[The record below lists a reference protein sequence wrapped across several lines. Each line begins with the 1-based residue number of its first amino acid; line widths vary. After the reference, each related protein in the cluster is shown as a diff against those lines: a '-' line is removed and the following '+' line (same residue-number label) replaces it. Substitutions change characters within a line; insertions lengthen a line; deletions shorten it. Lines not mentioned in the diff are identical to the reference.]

1 MGITV
6 ISTGPAALATAGAP
20 IAGAAAGLAGS
31 GLGGSGSGFAA
42 LLSGQLGTALGL
54 DTKQPEASADDE
66 DAPSIAVDP
75 SLAFLLGNPAI
86 TPPLQP
92 NLAATQLGNSLD
104 KDLLGEKGSA
114 AAGLTEL
121 LQSAGG
127 KGEAATAAGKLALT
141 AAAET
146 PFGAAAGKDL
156 PADTANIAV
165 DTQASASASTAS
177 LLAAGNRTASANA
190 DVQPRSE
197 VATPL
202 HAANW
207 SSDFGEKVVWLA
219 KSEQQSAQLNINPP
233 QLGPVQI
240 TLQLNGDQATA
251 VFASPHAEVRQ
262 AIEDSLPQ
270 LREMLAGAGINLGQ
284 ADIGANLARQQAEA
298 RFQAAAENRSSSENA
313 ILPAVGGTVQSTAG
327 QPIQSGR
334 GLVDLFA

>member
-6 ISTGPAALATAGAP
+6 ISTAPAALAAAGAP
-20 IAGAAAGLAGS
+20 NAGAAGGLAGS
-31 GLGGSGSGFAA
+31 GLGGSGFAA

-54 DTKQPEASADDE
+54 DAAPPEASADDE

-104 KDLLGEKGSA
+104 KDLLGEKGSS

-127 KGEAATAAGKLALT
+127 KGESPTEAGKLMLGAAAEAPFGLAAGK
-141 AAAET
+141 E
-146 PFGAAAGKDL
+146 L
-156 PADTANIAV
+156 PAETANIAV
-165 DTQASASASTAS
+165 DTQSNASASASAAS
-177 LLAAGNRTASANA
+177 LLAAGNRAAGANA
-190 DVQPRSE
+190 GVQPRSE
-197 VATPL
+197 IATPL

-207 SSDFGEKVVWLA
+207 ASDFGEKVVWLA
-219 KSEQQSAQLNINPP
+219 KSEQQSAQLNINPA

-284 ADIGANLARQQAEA
+284 ADIGANLARQQADGQ
-298 RFQAAAENRSSSENA
+298 FKAAAENRSSGENA
-313 ILPAVGGTVQSTAG
+313 ILPAVGGTGETAAG
-327 QPIQSGR
+327 QPIQRGR

>member
-6 ISTGPAALATAGAP
+6 ISTGAAAALTAASAP
-20 IAGAAAGLAGS
+20 SAGAAGDIA
-31 GLGGSGSGFAA
+31 GSGFAA

-54 DTKQPEASADDE
+54 DTAPPETSTDE
-66 DAPSIAVDP
+66 DAAPSIAVDP

-92 NLAATQLGNSLD
+92 NLAATQLGNSLE
-104 KDLLGEKGSA
+104 KDLLGEKGAST
-114 AAGLTEL
+114 AGLAEL
-121 LQSAGG
+121 LQTAGG
-127 KGEAATAAGKLALT
+127 KSEPGTLAGKPGLT
-141 AAAET
+141 ASATEA
-146 PFGAAAGKDL
+146 PFGADPGKEL
-156 PADTANIAV
+156 PAETANIAV
-165 DTQASASASTAS
+165 DTQGSTAASAAS
-177 LLAAGNRTASANA
+177 LLAAGSRAAGTNA
-190 DVQPRSE
+190 DVQPRGD

-262 AIEDSLPQ
+262 AIEDSLPH

-284 ADIGANLARQQAEA
+284 ADVGANLARQNGEA
-298 RFQAAAENRSSSENA
+298 PFQAAAENRSSNENA
-313 ILPAVGGTVQSTAG
+313 ILPAVGGLVETAAG
-327 QPIQSGR
+327 QPIQRGR

>member
-6 ISTGPAALATAGAP
+6 ISTGPAALAAASAP
-20 IAGAAAGLAGS
+20 LAGAAGNLA
-31 GLGGSGSGFAA
+31 GSGFAA

-54 DTKQPEASADDE
+54 DAAQPEASTDDE
-66 DAPSIAVDP
+66 AAPSIAVDP

-92 NLAATQLGNSLD
+92 NPTPPQLGDSLE
-104 KDLLGEKGSA
+104 KDLLGEKGGA
-114 AAGLTEL
+114 TAGLAEL

-127 KGEAATAAGKLALT
+127 KSESAAAAGQPALT

-146 PFGAAAGKDL
+146 PFGAAAGKEL
-156 PADTANIAV
+156 PAETANIAV
-165 DTQASASASTAS
+165 DTQTSVPASAAG
-177 LLAAGNRTASANA
+177 LLAAGNRTAGANA

-197 VATPL
+197 IATPL

-207 SSDFGEKVVWLA
+207 AGDFGEKVVWLA
-219 KSEQQSAQLNINPP
+219 KSDQQSAQLNINPP

-284 ADIGANLARQQAEA
+284 ADIGANLARQNAEA
-298 RFQAAAENRSSSENA
+298 QFQAAAENRSSGENA
-313 ILPAVGGTVQSTAG
+313 ILPAVGGTGEAAAG
-327 QPIQSGR
+327 QPIQRGR